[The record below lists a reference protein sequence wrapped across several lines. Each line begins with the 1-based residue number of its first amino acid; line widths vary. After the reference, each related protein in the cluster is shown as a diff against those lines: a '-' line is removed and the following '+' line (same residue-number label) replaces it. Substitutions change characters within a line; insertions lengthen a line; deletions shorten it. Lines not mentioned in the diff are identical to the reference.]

1 MLKFRLEKLVIY
13 IYLRLGKLKKEEF
26 MNFDRKFVNEFILL
40 KDSLKAKRKVLIIK
54 TLNSKVNRFFH
65 QSYQP
70 FV

>member
-1 MLKFRLEKLVIY
+1 MD
-13 IYLRLGKLKKEEF
+13 
-26 MNFDRKFVNEFILL
+26 FDRKIVNEFILW
-40 KDSLKAKRKVLIIK
+40 KDSLKAKRKVPIIK